1 MGRRRDATGFG
12 PGRRLAACFVA
23 AGLVAALGCR
33 GTGGRGKAGAS
44 SPPRRIAVIPM
55 GTTHEFWK
63 AVQAGALTAGRD
75 KGVEIVWQGPLKED
89 DRSEQIE
96 IVETLVSSGVDA
108 LVLSPIDDRALL
120 RPVREAAAAGIPTVI
135 FNSALTGNAHRAF
148 VATDNF
154 RGGVLAAERVAGI
167 LGGRGRIIM
176 LRLKVGVEGTMK
188 REDGFLSTVR
198 ARFPGLEVVSENQ
211 YAGSSTETA
220 YQTAENLIARFG
232 AVDAIFTPN
241 ESTTFGC
248 LRALEDL
255 GLAGK
260 VKLVGFDSSDKLFEA
275 LRNGRIH
282 GLVHQDP
289 FRMGYEAVT
298 TAVAVLDGAAFT
310 PRVDTGVAMVTAES
324 LERPEILRLV
334 APDLSILR

>member
-1 MGRRRDATGFG
+1 MGKPRKRRTRR
-12 PGRRLAACFVA
+12 PERRLAAAFVA
-23 AGLVAALGCR
+23 AFLAVAAGCGGPDPADR
-33 GTGGRGKAGAS
+33 GGESARKS
-44 SPPRRIAVIPM
+44 RLAVIPM

-75 KGVEIVWQGPLKED
+75 AGVEVVWKGPLKED

-96 IVETLVSSGVDA
+96 IVETLTGAGIDA

-120 RPVREAAAAGIPTVI
+120 RPVREAAAAGIPTVV
-135 FNSALTGNAHRAF
+135 FNSALTGDAHRAF

-154 RGGVLAAERVAGI
+154 KGGVLAAERVGEL
-167 LGGRGRIIM
+167 LGGRGRIMM

-188 REDGFLSTVR
+188 REEGFLSTVR
-198 ARFPGLEVVSENQ
+198 TRFPGLEVVSENQ

-220 YQTAENLIARFG
+220 YQAVENLIARFG

-260 VKLVGFDSSDKLFEA
+260 VKLVGFDSSDKLLEA
-275 LRNGRIH
+275 LRNGRLH
-282 GLVHQDP
+282 GLVLQDP
-289 FRMGYEAVT
+289 FRMGYEAVR
-298 TAVAVLDGAAFT
+298 TAVAVLRGEAFSAL
-310 PRVDTGVAMVTAES
+310 VDTGVTLITAES
-324 LERPEILRLV
+324 LDRPEIRRLV
-334 APDLSILR
+334 SPDLSILR

>member
-1 MGRRRDATGFG
+1 MSRRTRRRN
-12 PGRRLAACFVA
+12 PGSWLRCAAGLLAVALVA
-23 AGLVAALGCR
+23 AGCR
-33 GTGGRGKAGAS
+33 GPGSPDGAAK
-44 SPPRRIAVIPM
+44 PAPRRRIAVIPM

-75 KGVEIVWQGPLKED
+75 RGVEVVWKGPLKED

-96 IVETLVSSGVDA
+96 IVETLVAAGVDA

-120 RPVREAAAAGIPTVI
+120 RPVREAAAAGIPTVV
-135 FNSALTGNAHRAF
+135 FNSSLTGDVHRAF

-154 RGGVLAAERVAGI
+154 KGGVLAAERVGEL
-167 LGGRGRIIM
+167 LGGRGRIMM

-198 ARFPGLEVVSENQ
+198 ARFPGLDVVSENQ

-255 GLAGK
+255 GLAGRI
-260 VKLVGFDSSDKLFEA
+260 KLVGFDSSDKLLEA
-275 LRNGRIH
+275 LRTGRIH
-282 GLVHQDP
+282 GLVLQDP

-298 TAVAVLDGAAFT
+298 TAVAVLDGAAFS
-310 PRVDTGVAMVTAES
+310 PRVDTGVTMITAES
-324 LERPEILRLV
+324 LEGPEIRRLV

>member
-1 MGRRRDATGFG
+1 MNREKRRRNPG
-12 PGRRLAACFVA
+12 PGLRCA
-23 AGLVAALGCR
+23 AGLLAVALAAAGCR
-33 GTGGRGKAGAS
+33 GPGSPDGAAKS
-44 SPPRRIAVIPM
+44 APRRRIAVIPM

-75 KGVEIVWQGPLKED
+75 AGVEVVWKGPLKED

-96 IVETLVSSGVDA
+96 IVETLVAAGVDA

-120 RPVREAAAAGIPTVI
+120 RPVREAAAAGIPTVV
-135 FNSALTGNAHRAF
+135 FNSALTGDVHRAF

-154 RGGVLAAERVAGI
+154 KGGVLAAERVGEL
-167 LGGRGRIIM
+167 LGGRGRIMM

-260 VKLVGFDSSDKLFEA
+260 IKLVGFDSSDKLLEA
-275 LRNGRIH
+275 LRNGRLH
-282 GLVHQDP
+282 GLVLQDP
-289 FRMGYEAVT
+289 FRMGYEAVK
-298 TAVAVLDGAAFT
+298 TAVAVLDGAAFS
-310 PRVDTGVAMVTAES
+310 PRVDTGVTMITAES
-324 LERPEILRLV
+324 LDRPEIRRLV
-334 APDLSILR
+334 SPDLSILR

>member
-1 MGRRRDATGFG
+1 MGKPREGREPG
-12 PGRRLAACFVA
+12 PGRRRTVA
-23 AGLVAALGCR
+23 LVAAALALAAGCR
-33 GTGGRGKAGAS
+33 GPGAADRAAES
-44 SPPRRIAVIPM
+44 ARKPRIAVIPM

-75 KGVEIVWQGPLKED
+75 AGVEIVWKGPLKED

-96 IVETLVSSGVDA
+96 IVETLTAAGIDA

-120 RPVREAAAAGIPTVI
+120 RPVREAAAAGIPTVV
-135 FNSALTGNAHRAF
+135 FNSALTGDVHRAF

-154 RGGVLAAERVAGI
+154 KGGVLAAERVGEL
-167 LGGRGRIIM
+167 LGGRGRIMM

-220 YQTAENLIARFG
+220 YQTTENLIARFG

-260 VKLVGFDSSDKLFEA
+260 VKLVGFDTSDKLLEA
-275 LRNGRIH
+275 LRKGSIQ
-282 GLVHQDP
+282 GLVLQDP
-289 FRMGYEAVT
+289 FRMGYDAVT
-298 TAVAVLDGAAFT
+298 TAVAVLGGKAFS
-310 PRVDTGVAMVTAES
+310 PLVDTGVTMITAES
-324 LERPEILRLV
+324 LDRPEIRRLV
-334 APDLSILR
+334 SPDLSILR